1 MKTVSQ
7 PASHSTF
14 PAGALP
20 IEFRLLPLPK
30 PMEENRITFISPI
43 EGDMLHARDGIMTDD
58 NLEIKVQISAPET
71 AKLIVNGTEAT
82 LVDGIFETKIHLTD
96 YENSVE
102 AKDQNTGETSSIKV
116 FWLKNFAGKYRLSID
131 DNIWF
136 LRDIQQN
143 KDIYQSLF
151 DNPYLGFLKSV
162 NARFSTK
169 IHLNLFYQTDGFN
182 LSDFTDQYK
191 DEWKDNADW
200 LRLSFHALGEFP
212 DMPYVTAGYDQVK
225 KDCDLIMGEIKRFA
239 GEEVMGSVT
248 TIHWGEATV
257 EGSRAMRDAGYEGQ
271 LGYFNVDDDQPAVS
285 YYLTVPQRR
294 NIKKRFVWRDTAENI
309 TFVRAS
315 IVIDTKKL
323 ADIAPH
329 LDQHER
335 NGYKPPFLDLLVHE
349 QYFYPFYEAYQ
360 PDYRDRI
367 LAAVQWADDSGYTP
381 SFLTEA
387 ISINNV
393 KQQVS

>member
-1 MKTVSQ
+1 
-7 PASHSTF
+7 
-14 PAGALP
+14 
-20 IEFRLLPLPK
+20 
-30 PMEENRITFISPI
+30 MEENRITFISPI
-43 EGDMLHARDGIMTDD
+43 EGDMLHALDGIMTDD
-58 NLEIKVQISAPET
+58 YLEIKVQISAPGT
-71 AKLIVNGTEAT
+71 TKLIVNGTEAT
-82 LVDGIFETKIHLTD
+82 LVDGIFEAKIHLTD
-96 YENSVE
+96 YENSIE
-102 AKDQNTGETSSIKV
+102 AKDQNTGETSSIEV

-162 NARFSTK
+162 NARFGTK

-191 DEWKDNADW
+191 DEWKGNADW

-212 DMPYVTAGYDQVK
+212 DMPYIAAGYDQVK

-271 LGYFNVDDDQPAVS
+271 LGYFNVDDNLPAVS

-367 LAAVQWADDSGYTP
+367 LAAVQWADDNGYTP

-387 ISINNV
+387 ISSNNV

>member
-1 MKTVSQ
+1 
-7 PASHSTF
+7 
-14 PAGALP
+14 
-20 IEFRLLPLPK
+20 
-30 PMEENRITFISPI
+30 MEENRIHFVSPI
-43 EGDMLHARDGIMTDD
+43 EGDMLHARDGIMTDEYLD
-58 NLEIKVQISAPET
+58 VKVKISAPDAT
-71 AKLIVNGTEAT
+71 TLIVNGTEAT
-82 LVDGIFETKIHLTD
+82 LVDGVFEATVRLTD
-96 YENSVE
+96 YENNIE
-102 AKDQNTGETSSIKV
+102 AEEQNTGDKNSITV
-116 FWLKNFAGKYRLSID
+116 FWLKNFAGGYRLSID

-143 KDIYQSLF
+143 KDTYQSLF
-151 DNPYLGFLKSV
+151 DNPYLGFLKDV
-162 NARFSTK
+162 NARFGTK

-191 DEWKDNADW
+191 EEWKQSSDW

-212 DMPYVTAGYDQVK
+212 DMPYVAAGYDQVK
-225 KDCDLIMGEIKRFA
+225 KDCELIMGEIKRFA

-257 EGSRAMRDAGYEGQ
+257 EGSRAMRDAGYTGQ
-271 LGYFNVDDDQPAVS
+271 LGYFNVDDDQYSAS

-294 NIKKRFVWRDTAENI
+294 HIKKRFVWRDTAENI

-323 ADIAPH
+323 PEIKPH
-329 LDQHER
+329 LDQHEK

-367 LAAVQWADDSGYTP
+367 LAAVQWAGDNGYTP
-381 SFLTEA
+381 LFLSEA
-387 ISINNV
+387 ISSKIVN
-393 KQQVS
+393 QQVS